1 MAINLS
7 TEGLAR
13 SSSNRPWITIGI
25 WVAILALAMFLN
37 VTLLGSATTTEFR
50 FTNGVDSQA
59 ALDLLEE
66 RLRGPRPMTEMVIV
80 QSETLTVED
89 AEFRGAVEEITAT
102 IEKFGPEV
110 ILLESVVNFYRT
122 DVETMVSPDR
132 RSSLIIYDMT
142 GDVDDGEDHVED
154 IIAAVEGLTLP
165 DGFEVIQVGNASS
178 SIEINDLSE
187 RDLLRGEGFGLLI
200 AMGILVLVF
209 GALVAAIL
217 PVVTAAVSIIIAIGL
232 AALVGQ
238 IGQLSFF
245 VTNMITM
252 IGLAVGIDY
261 SLFIVQRYR
270 EERSNG
276 LDKLDAI
283 ERSGGTAGR
292 AVFFSGVTVILAL
305 FGMLIVPN
313 TIFISLGLGAIL
325 VTIVALAA
333 SMTLLPAMLSILGDR
348 VNKGR
353 IPLVSRSQNAFDE
366 QKPGGFWD
374 TITHAVMGKPVLSL
388 FLAGGLLIV
397 LAIPFLDLKTGFNS
411 TDTLP
416 DSLTAK
422 RGFLILD
429 KEFSA
434 GEAAPSEIVID
445 GPIDAPE
452 TQSAIAA
459 LTALMAENSDFREP
473 KPLQVNEARDLA
485 LLEVPVNGSDS
496 SQVALDAL
504 AQLRGEYIPTA
515 FANANVEVYVTGAA
529 AGNQD
534 FIDVTKNYAP
544 IVFGFVLALSFILL
558 TVVFRTIV
566 VPIKAIILNLLAVG
580 AAYGLLVAVFQK
592 GWGNGI
598 FGFQQVEVI
607 EAWIPL
613 FLFSVLFGLS
623 MDYEVFLLS
632 RIREHYDK
640 TKDNRGSVAFG
651 LRTTGRLI
659 TGAALIMVAVF
670 GGFASGELVM
680 FQQMG
685 FGLGAAI
692 LLDATIVRSVL
703 VPSAMALMGR
713 WNWYFPSFLNWV
725 PDLRVEVEEPS
736 SPPVVGGGT

>member
-1 MAINLS
+1 MKVPFS
-7 TEGLAR
+7 TQSLTR
-13 SSSNRPWITIGI
+13 ISSRHPWKVVFAWVGI
-25 WVAILALAMFLN
+25 VVVAIFLIA
-37 VTLLGSATTTEFR
+37 TLLGDALTAQV
-50 FTNGVDSQA
+50 NLLNNPDSEVGKE
-59 ALDLLEE
+59 LLED
-66 RLRGPRPMTEMVIV
+66 RLLGEQHAREIVIV
-80 QSETLTVED
+80 QSETLTVDD

-102 IEKFGPEV
+102 IEGFGSEV
-110 ILLESVVNFYRT
+110 IVSGSVTNFYRSGA
-122 DVETMVSPDR
+122 EEMVSPDR
-132 RSSLIIYDMT
+132 RSSLIIYDLT
-142 GDVDDGEDHVED
+142 GDVDNGEDHIEG
-154 IIAAVEGLTLP
+154 IMASVEGLSLP
-165 DGFEVIQVGNASS
+165 GGVEIIQFGNASS
-178 SIEINDLSE
+178 NIEINDLSQE
-187 RDLLRGEGFGLLI
+187 DLLRGEGFGLLI

-209 GALVAAIL
+209 GTVVAAII
-217 PVVTAAVSIIIAIGL
+217 PVVIAVFSIIIAIGL

-276 LDKLDAI
+276 LDKLAAI

-292 AVFFSGVTVILAL
+292 AVFFSGMTVVLAL

-325 VTIVALAA
+325 VTLVALAA

-353 IPLVSRSQNAFDE
+353 IPLVSRSQHALDE

-374 TITHAVMGKPVLSL
+374 TITHAVMGKPVFSL
-388 FLAGGLLIV
+388 FLAGGFLIV
-397 LAIPFLDLKTGFNS
+397 LAIPFLDIKTGSNGI
-411 TDTLP
+411 DTLP

-422 RGFLILD
+422 QGFLILD
-429 KEFSA
+429 EEFSA
-434 GEAAPSEIVID
+434 GEVSPFEIVID

-452 TQSAIAA
+452 TQSAMAL
-459 LTALMAENSDFREP
+459 LTAFMSENPDFREP

-485 LLEVPVNGSDS
+485 LLEVPVNGSDT
-496 SQVALDAL
+496 SQQASDAL
-504 AQLRGEYIPTA
+504 AQLRDEYIPTA
-515 FANANVEVYVTGAA
+515 FANANVEVFVAGAT

-534 FIDVTKNYAP
+534 FIDIQKDFAP

-598 FGFQQVEVI
+598 FGFQQVDVI

-670 GGFASGELVM
+670 GGFASGQLV
-680 FQQMG
+680 FLQQMG
-685 FGLGAAI
+685 FGLGVAI
-692 LLDATIVRSVL
+692 LLDATVVRSVL
-703 VPSAMALMGR
+703 VPAAMALMGR

-725 PDLRVEVEEPS
+725 PDLRVKD
-736 SPPVVGGGT
+736 